1 MTVNLHHLSEQY
13 ESYSSTVNNGST
25 DWDLKAQETAFDKS
39 TVYSLV
45 KVRTDQTISVKF
57 NSTGND
63 SITIT
68 STESPKEFNLPVRN
82 VYVSNASGSNATV
95 QIELYL
101 V

>member
-1 MTVNLHHLSEQY
+1 MTVNLHHLSEKY
-13 ESYSSTVNNGST
+13 ESYTSSIANAAS

-39 TVYSLV
+39 GVYSLV

-57 NSTGND
+57 NNTSND
-63 SITIT
+63 AVTIT
-68 STESPKEFNLPVRN
+68 SSESPKEFNLPVRN
-82 VYVSNASGSNATV
+82 VYVSNASGSTASV